1 MCTKWC
7 FYVLIILSFDLCICS
22 MVISPV
28 LFWRRHFPYGCGSK
42 CKVWIKPRS
51 HTRSRPPIQT
61 FRKDLIQTFDPD
73 LWNDIMYWWVDV
85 WSSDGC
91 MLLGFLLCSYSP
103 AKQQTVVKPRCQA
116 VKLPSCTCRKV
127 TLLSSQAVQQPSC
140 NCCTSKLSN
149 CQADTVASCKASL
162 PSSQAAHLLPAHLV
176 VLFLSCCIQAA
187 TYTNMWVHFWGRSRP
202 GSRPIQ
208 TRSRPQPQPAPT
220 QTTSSYVLKLVIV
233 WFLSLLQTLGSQS
246 INFGTHVN
254 GTKSANSWIR
264 SVNTIARPLRLSGQ
278 ATDSCRHLMS
288 YHENMIFYLGP
299 WKTFGSCPFT

>member
-1 MCTKWC
+1 MAAAQN
-7 FYVLIILSFDLCICS
+7 VRSGS
-22 MVISPV
+22 SPV
-28 LFWRRHFPYGCGSK
+28 PTHDPDL
-42 CKVWIKPRS
+42 
-51 HTRSRPPIQT
+51 RSRPPIQT

-91 MLLGFLLCSYSP
+91 MLLGFLLCIYSP
-103 AKQQTVVKPRCQA
+103 CEAAKQQTVVKPRCQA
-116 VKLPSCTCRKV
+116 VTLPSCTCRKV

-162 PSSQAAHLLPAHLV
+162 PSGQAAHLLPAHLV
-176 VLFLSCCIQAA
+176 VPFLVMLHPSCNIHKH
-187 TYTNMWVHFWGRSRP
+187 VSPLLGRSRP

-220 QTTSSYVLKLVIV
+220 QTTFSSVLKLVIV

-254 GTKSANSWIR
+254 GTKSAYSQVESEVW
-264 SVNTIARPLRLSGQ
+264 TL
-278 ATDSCRHLMS
+278 
-288 YHENMIFYLGP
+288 
-299 WKTFGSCPFT
+299 

>member
-1 MCTKWC
+1 MFFGNPPIKSNELYPITSCRGSSIRNMPEKYHKLRGHIYC
-7 FYVLIILSFDLCICS
+7 FVWAITASCKRQQASFGDAMLELRNNISSSLLQERNSRLFEWNPNGIYEIIYIQYTC
-22 MVISPV
+22 
-28 LFWRRHFPYGCGSK
+28 GCGSK

-103 AKQQTVVKPRCQA
+103 CQAAKQQTVVKPRCQA
-116 VKLPSCTCRKV
+116 VTLPSCTCRKV
-127 TLLSSQAVQQPSC
+127 TLPSSQAVQQTSC
-140 NCCTSKLSN
+140 NSCTSKLSN

-187 TYTNMWVHFWGRSRP
+187 TYTNMWVHFWADPDPDPDRSTPDPDHNHNQLRP
-202 GSRPIQ
+202 RPH
-208 TRSRPQPQPAPT
+208 PAP
-220 QTTSSYVLKLVIV
+220 
-233 WFLSLLQTLGSQS
+233 
-246 INFGTHVN
+246 
-254 GTKSANSWIR
+254 
-264 SVNTIARPLRLSGQ
+264 
-278 ATDSCRHLMS
+278 C
-288 YHENMIFYLGP
+288 
-299 WKTFGSCPFT
+299 

>member
-1 MCTKWC
+1 MKWC
-7 FYVLIILSFDLCICS
+7 IYIYT
-22 MVISPV
+22 
-28 LFWRRHFPYGCGSK
+28 YGCGSK

-103 AKQQTVVKPRCQA
+103 CQAAKQQTVVKPRCQA
-116 VKLPSCTCRKV
+116 VTLPSCTCRKV

-176 VLFLSCCIQAA
+176 VLFLSCCKASKCSRGLK
-187 TYTNMWVHFWGRSRP
+187 YPDWVRS
-202 GSRPIQ
+202 
-208 TRSRPQPQPAPT
+208 
-220 QTTSSYVLKLVIV
+220 
-233 WFLSLLQTLGSQS
+233 
-246 INFGTHVN
+246 
-254 GTKSANSWIR
+254 
-264 SVNTIARPLRLSGQ
+264 PL
-278 ATDSCRHLMS
+278 
-288 YHENMIFYLGP
+288 
-299 WKTFGSCPFT
+299 

>member
-1 MCTKWC
+1 MAAAQN
-7 FYVLIILSFDLCICS
+7 VRSGS
-22 MVISPV
+22 SPV
-28 LFWRRHFPYGCGSK
+28 PTHDPDL
-42 CKVWIKPRS
+42 
-51 HTRSRPPIQT
+51 RSRPPIQT

-103 AKQQTVVKPRCQA
+103 CQAAKQQTVVKPRCQA
-116 VKLPSCTCRKV
+116 VTLPSCTCRKV

-187 TYTNMWVHFWGRSRP
+187 TYTNMWVHFWADP
-202 GSRPIQ
+202 DPDPDPIQ
-208 TRSRPQPQPAPT
+208 TKT
-220 QTTSSYVLKLVIV
+220 TTSSDPDHIQLRVKTCDCLVSFLASNS
-233 WFLSLLQTLGSQS
+233 WFTIHQLWNSCQRYQECLQS
-246 INFGTHVN
+246 
-254 GTKSANSWIR
+254 SWIR
-264 SVNTIARPLRLSGQ
+264 SVNTIARPLRLSMWPLAKPQTHVEIWCHIMTTWSSSWG
-278 ATDSCRHLMS
+278 
-288 YHENMIFYLGP
+288 LGNLWIMP
-299 WKTFGSCPFT
+299 LYVTPSFQTSGSPRDDPDGF

>member
-1 MCTKWC
+1 
-7 FYVLIILSFDLCICS
+7 
-22 MVISPV
+22 
-28 LFWRRHFPYGCGSK
+28 
-42 CKVWIKPRS
+42 
-51 HTRSRPPIQT
+51 
-61 FRKDLIQTFDPD
+61 
-73 LWNDIMYWWVDV
+73 
-85 WSSDGC
+85 
-91 MLLGFLLCSYSP
+91 MLH
-103 AKQQTVVKPRCQA
+103 
-116 VKLPSCTCRKV
+116 
-127 TLLSSQAVQQPSC
+127 PSC
-140 NCCTSKLSN
+140 NIHKH
-149 CQADTVASCKASL
+149 VG
-162 PSSQAAHLLPAHLV
+162 PLL
-176 VLFLSCCIQAA
+176 
-187 TYTNMWVHFWGRSRP
+187 GRSRP

-299 WKTFGSCPFT
+299 WKPLDHAPLRNPLVPDVRITAGRSRRFLEPYPYIATETRHETIDFGTWIIAGCSFSGWSFHLCKTSTGTCCLDTQCTSCIQQKSGSPLFFWKKHQTGEVMFLFFS

>member
-1 MCTKWC
+1 MGFRQGRKCTR
-7 FYVLIILSFDLCICS
+7 FFGGLSVEIICIH
-22 MVISPV
+22 VIIRCMYMYMWIF
-28 LFWRRHFPYGCGSK
+28 FWMQASCIYGCGSK

-61 FRKDLIQTFDPD
+61 SDPDLSKGFDPD
-73 LWNDIMYWWVDV
+73 LWSRPLEWYNVLVSWCLVQWWLHVIGFPALLLFTLP
-85 WSSDGC
+85 SS
-91 MLLGFLLCSYSP
+91 
-103 AKQQTVVKPRCQA
+103 QA
-116 VKLPSCTCRKV
+116 TNCCEATLPSCTCRKV

-176 VLFLSCCIQAA
+176 VLFLPCCIQAA
-187 TYTNMWVHFWGRSRP
+187 TYTNNVSPLLGRSRP

-220 QTTSSYVLKLVIV
+220 QTTSSSVLKLVIV

-254 GTKSANSWIR
+254 GTKSAYSQVESEVW
-264 SVNTIARPLRLSGQ
+264 TL
-278 ATDSCRHLMS
+278 
-288 YHENMIFYLGP
+288 
-299 WKTFGSCPFT
+299 

>member
-1 MCTKWC
+1 MAAAQN
-7 FYVLIILSFDLCICS
+7 VRSGS
-22 MVISPV
+22 SPV
-28 LFWRRHFPYGCGSK
+28 PTHDPDLRP
-42 CKVWIKPRS
+42 
-51 HTRSRPPIQT
+51 RPPLQT

-103 AKQQTVVKPRCQA
+103 CLAAKQQTVVKPRCQA

-127 TLLSSQAVQQPSC
+127 TLLISQAVQQPSC

-149 CQADTVASCKASL
+149 CQADTVASWKASL

-187 TYTNMWVHFWGRSRP
+187 TYTNMWVHLLGRSRP

-208 TRSRPQPQPAPT
+208 TRSRPQPQPTPT
-220 QTTSSYVLKLVIV
+220 QTTSSSVWKLVIV

-254 GTKSANSWIR
+254 GAKGQEWLQSSWIR
-264 SVNTIARPLRLSGQ
+264 SVNTIARHLRLSMWPLAKPQ
-278 ATDSCRHLMS
+278 THVEIWCHIM
-288 YHENMIFYLGP
+288 
-299 WKTFGSCPFT
+299 KTWSSSWGLANLWIMPLYVNPSFQTSGSPRDDPDGF